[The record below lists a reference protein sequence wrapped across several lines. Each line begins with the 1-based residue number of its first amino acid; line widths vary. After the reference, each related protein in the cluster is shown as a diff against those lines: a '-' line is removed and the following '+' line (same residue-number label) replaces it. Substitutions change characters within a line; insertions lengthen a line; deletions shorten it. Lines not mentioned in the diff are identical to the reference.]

1 MERLTEVE
9 KEKILFIINPIS
21 GIRPKGNVEKNIL
34 KYLDN
39 VKYRAEFHVTTCK
52 GDATAAVQAKLAE
65 GYTKFVAVGGDGTVN
80 EVASAIVVTEA
91 TLGIIPT
98 GSGNGLARHLR
109 IPLNLKRAMA
119 IINCG
124 AADRID
130 YGMVNKIPFF
140 CTCGVGFDAQ
150 IGYRFASNGKRGFF
164 NYIKIVISDF
174 LRYKSKKY
182 KLKIDGDGKF
192 KIRAFLITVANS
204 SQYGNNAYIAPLADI
219 RDGKL
224 NLSIIS
230 PFKIFEAPVIGIR
243 LFTKRIDKSTM
254 EHSGAISEVVIKRK
268 HKDVV
273 HYDGEPIIMGKK
285 LKISVVPRGLRVIVP
300 ATKERIKHPFASRHE
315 P

>member
-1 MERLTEVE
+1 MDQHSEKGKER
-9 KEKILFIINPIS
+9 ILFIINPIS
-21 GIRPKGNVEKNIL
+21 GIRPKGNVQKNIL
-34 KYLDN
+34 KHLDN
-39 VKYRAEFHVTTCK
+39 TRYSAEFHVTSCK
-52 GDATAAVQAKLAE
+52 GDAAAAVQAKLAE

-80 EVASAIVVTEA
+80 EVASAIVGTDA
-91 TLGIIPT
+91 ALGIIPT

-109 IPLNLKRAMA
+109 IPLNVKKAMA
-119 IINCG
+119 VINLG
-124 AADRID
+124 AVDRID
-130 YGMVNKIPFF
+130 FGLVNRVPFF

-150 IGYRFASNGKRGFF
+150 IGYRFASNGKREFF

-204 SQYGNNAYIAPLADI
+204 SQYGNNAYIAPMADI

-254 EHSGAISEVVIKRK
+254 EHSGTISKVVIKRK

-273 HYDGEPIIMGKK
+273 HYDGEPIVMGKK
-285 LKISVVPRGLRVIVP
+285 LKISVVPRGLRVVVP
-300 ATKERIKHPFASRHE
+300 ATKGLIKHPFASYHK